1 MLRQILDSVVC
12 VRFENGML
20 VFSLRMLVCMCVCE
34 QCELEVVSCKREE
47 EKKAAEVGQVF
58 IGQCSLVRATS
69 GTVRKTLILV
79 THRSKQFIF
88 FNSGSILS
96 NFWQVPR
103 IESP

>member
-47 EKKAAEVGQVF
+47 EKKSCGSWAGVYRPVQPCPGNERYSTKNFNFGDSPLET
-58 IGQCSLVRATS
+58 IYL
-69 GTVRKTLILV
+69 L
-79 THRSKQFIF
+79 QFRIDIEQF
-88 FNSGSILS
+88 LAGS
-96 NFWQVPR
+96 
-103 IESP
+103 